1 MTVSAPSIKDM
12 KVYVDGR
19 IVGGDEAVISVFD
32 HGLLYG
38 DGVFEGIRVYGGR
51 IFRCDAHIKR
61 LYESA
66 ASIRLEIP
74 LSPAEMVEAMC
85 ATVRATSL
93 QDAYVR
99 LVVTRGVGDLGL
111 DPHKCPKP
119 SVIVIVG
126 KIALY
131 PEEFYRQGLAL
142 VTASTRRCA
151 PDALSPA
158 IKSLNYL
165 NNILAKIQITDAG
178 CLEGIMLNSQ
188 GHVAE
193 CTGDNLFI
201 VKDGALATPPTWAGI
216 LVGITRA
223 AVMELAAKRGV
234 AICEKVLVLPDLYAA
249 DECFLTGTAAEI
261 VPVVKIDGRLIG
273 TGEPGP
279 VTEKLRAAFVELT
292 KTDGH
297 VVY

>member
-1 MTVSAPSIKDM
+1 VSAPSIKDV

-66 ASIRLEIP
+66 RATRLEIP

-85 ATVRATSL
+85 ATVRATGL
-93 QDAYVR
+93 RDAYIR
-99 LVVTRGVGDLGL
+99 LLVTRGVGDLGL
-111 DPHKCPKP
+111 DPHKCPRP
-119 SVIVIVG
+119 SVIIIVG
-126 KIALY
+126 RIVLY

-142 VTASTRRCA
+142 VTASTRRCT
-151 PDALSPA
+151 PDSLPPA

-165 NNILAKIQITDAG
+165 NNILAKIESTDAG

-188 GHVAE
+188 GQVAE

-201 VKDGALATPPTWAGI
+201 LKDGVLSTPPTSAGI

-223 AVMELAAKRGV
+223 AVMELATRRGMTV
-234 AICEKVLVLPDLYAA
+234 CEKVLILPDVYAA

-261 VPVVKIDGRLIG
+261 VPVVKVDGRLIG
-273 TGEPGP
+273 NGEPGP
-279 VTEKLRAAFVELT
+279 VTAKLRAAFVELT
-292 KTDGH
+292 KMDGH
-297 VVY
+297 EVY

>member
-1 MTVSAPSIKDM
+1 MSAPSIKDV

-66 ASIRLEIP
+66 RATRLEIP

-85 ATVRATSL
+85 ATVRATGL
-93 QDAYVR
+93 RDAYIR
-99 LVVTRGVGDLGL
+99 LLVTRGVGDLGL
-111 DPHKCPKP
+111 DPHKCPRP
-119 SVIVIVG
+119 SVIIIVG
-126 KIALY
+126 RIVLY

-142 VTASTRRCA
+142 VTASTRRCT
-151 PDALSPA
+151 PDSLPPA

-165 NNILAKIQITDAG
+165 NNILAKIESTDAG

-188 GHVAE
+188 GQVAE

-201 VKDGALATPPTWAGI
+201 LKDGVLSTPPTSAGI

-223 AVMELAAKRGV
+223 AVMELATRRGMTV
-234 AICEKVLVLPDLYAA
+234 CEKVLILPDVYAA

-261 VPVVKIDGRLIG
+261 VPVVKVDGRLIG
-273 TGEPGP
+273 NGEPGP
-279 VTEKLRAAFVELT
+279 VTAKLRAAFVELT
-292 KTDGH
+292 KMDGH
-297 VVY
+297 EVY